1 LKKLVLPLLLAA
13 AVGAPVAARCATVDA
28 SLIPD
33 GTYVVKVEKVLD
45 NSHLLVLMQNGVET
59 TITAKNPTVDFS
71 KVKANDTIKLSL
83 IKGQV
88 PVYLIQ

>member
-1 LKKLVLPLLLAA
+1 MKKLVVPFALALAIA
-13 AVGAPVAARCATVDA
+13 APTAVLAATVDA

-33 GTYVVKVEKVLD
+33 GTYTVKVEKVLD

-59 TITAKNPTVDFS
+59 TITAKSTSVDFS

-83 IKGQV
+83 IRGQV
-88 PVYLIQ
+88 PVFLIQ